1 MHILIRFLGTVLA
14 VLVAAHFVPGFH
26 IDGLYSAALVAV
38 MLGLIGISVKPILLI
53 LTLPI
58 NLLTFGLFSFVIN
71 AGILLF
77 LASFVQ
83 GFSIDGSFGER
94 FVTALVGGFVIAV
107 VQWVLHR
114 FI

>member
-1 MHILIRFLGTVLA
+1 L
-14 VLVAAHFVPGFH
+14 VPGFH
-26 IDGLYSAALVAV
+26 VESFYTAAIIAV
-38 MLGLIGISVKPILLI
+38 LLGVIGMTLKPILTI

-58 NLLTFGLFSFVIN
+58 SIITLGLFSFVIN

-83 GFSIDGSFGER
+83 GFAIDGFIP
-94 FVTALVGGFVIAV
+94 ALIGGVVIVAV
-107 VQWVLHR
+107 QSVEHL

>member
-1 MHILIRFLGTVLA
+1 MHLIIRFIGTALA
-14 VLVAAHFVPGFH
+14 VLAAAYFVPGFVVSSF
-26 IDGLYSAALVAV
+26 YTALIVAV
-38 MLGLIGISVKPILLI
+38 MLGIIGMTLKPILLI

-58 NLLTFGLFSFVIN
+58 NILTLGLFSFVIN

-83 GFSIDGSFGER
+83 GFSIEGFIP
-94 FVTALVGGFVIAV
+94 ALIGGVVIAV
-107 VQWVLHR
+107 VQWVVHI

>member
-1 MHILIRFLGTVLA
+1 MQILIRFLGTVVA
-14 VLVAAHFVPGFH
+14 VYAAAYLVPGFH
-26 IDGLYSAALVAV
+26 VDGFYAAAIVAV
-38 MLGLIGISVKPILLI
+38 LLGIIGFTLKPILLI

-71 AGILLF
+71 AGILWF
-77 LASFVQ
+77 LASFVD
-83 GFSIDGSFGER
+83 GFAIDG
-94 FVTALVGGFVIAV
+94 FVPALIGGIVIAV

>member
-1 MHILIRFLGTVLA
+1 MHLIVRFLGTVVA
-14 VLVAAHFVPGFH
+14 VLAAAYFVPGFVV
-26 IDGLYSAALVAV
+26 DGFYSAAIVAV
-38 MLGLIGISVKPILLI
+38 LLGVVGVTLKPVLFI

-71 AGILLF
+71 AGILWF

-83 GFSIDGSFGER
+83 GFHVDG
-94 FVTALVGGFVIAV
+94 FVPAFLGGIVIAV
-107 VQWVLHR
+107 VQWLMHR